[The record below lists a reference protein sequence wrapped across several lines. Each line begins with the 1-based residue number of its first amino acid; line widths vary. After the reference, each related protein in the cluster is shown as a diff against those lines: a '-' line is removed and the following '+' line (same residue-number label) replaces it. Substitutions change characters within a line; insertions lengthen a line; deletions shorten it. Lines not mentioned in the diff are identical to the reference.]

1 MIAAVVG
8 EDQRYNNCIVERIS
22 RYKIIRKIASGG
34 MGDVYEALD
43 PELDRKVALKVLPV
57 EIAKDPGRLQR
68 FLREARAASSLN
80 HPSVIQIHEI
90 AQDGDIHFIS
100 MEYIDGETLEK
111 RLSRGPC
118 SVKETVQLALKIAD
132 ALQAAHANGI
142 VHRDIKPSN
151 IMLTSSTQIKILD
164 FGLAKVQPVVAEPV
178 RPSEVQTRT
187 SSGMI
192 LGTPHYMSPEQTL
205 GKDLDQRTD
214 IFSFGVMLYE
224 MLSGKRP
231 FSGDDFKAVLGQI
244 LYREPEP
251 LHLLREDLPADLQ
264 KIISQCMAKEVGER
278 YQSMSD
284 VIHDLQRVQDQSSG
298 ISTESI
304 YVVRG
309 PEYFLRRTPARI
321 LFVVLQCVYIAMYI
335 AALRW
340 PLAMQSSLE
349 HMLGSG
355 VGMIV
360 TWILLIIA
368 PIGIA
373 VRLYLI
379 SSVLLDHVRT
389 GVRYRQAFPFFFLID
404 AIWAISPLG
413 LSLKWGELLTFA
425 FIAPLAFSPFS
436 QRTLIRS
443 AYDLYVSRRV
453 LTQPP
458 VS

>member
-1 MIAAVVG
+1 
-8 EDQRYNNCIVERIS
+8 VEKIS
-22 RYKIIRKIASGG
+22 RYKVIRKIASGG
-34 MGDVYEALD
+34 MGDVYEAID
-43 PELDRKVALKVLPV
+43 PELERRVALKVLPV

-68 FLREARAASSLN
+68 FVREARAASSLN
-80 HPSVIQIHEI
+80 HPSVIQIYEI
-90 AQDGDIHFIS
+90 AQDGDVHFIS
-100 MEYIDGETLEK
+100 MEYIEGETLEH

-118 SVKETVQLALKIAD
+118 SVSETVQIALKIAD
-132 ALQAAHANGI
+132 ALQAAHVSGI

-151 IMLTSSTQIKILD
+151 IMLTSSNQIKILD
-164 FGLAKVQPVVAEPV
+164 FGLAKVQPPVAESV

-244 LYREPEP
+244 LYRDPEP
-251 LHLLREDLPADLQ
+251 LHSLRSDVPAKLQ
-264 KIISQCMAKEVGER
+264 GIISRCMAKEVSER
-278 YQSMSD
+278 YQNMTD
-284 VIHDLQRVQDQSSG
+284 VIQDLQEAPLKGVSS
-298 ISTESI
+298 ESV
-304 YVVRG
+304 YVARG
-309 PEYFLRRTPARI
+309 PEYFLRRTPARV
-321 LFVVLQCVYIAMYI
+321 LFVILQFVYIAMYV

-340 PLAMQSSLE
+340 PDAMQTSLQ
-349 HMLGSG
+349 HMLGFNLG
-355 VGMIV
+355 EIV
-360 TWILLIIA
+360 AWILLIIA

-404 AIWAISPLG
+404 AIWSISPLG

-443 AYDLYVSRRV
+443 AYDLYASRRV

-458 VS
+458 AS

>member
-1 MIAAVVG
+1 
-8 EDQRYNNCIVERIS
+8 VEKIS

-43 PELDRKVALKVLPV
+43 PQLDRKVALKVLPV

-100 MEYIDGETLEK
+100 MEYLEGETLEQ

-118 SVKETVQLALKIAD
+118 TVSEAVQIALKIAD
-132 ALQAAHANGI
+132 ALQAAHASGI

-151 IMLTSSTQIKILD
+151 IMLTSSSQIKILD
-164 FGLAKVQPVVAEPV
+164 FGLAKVQQPLTEAVP
-178 RPSEVQTRT
+178 PSEVQTRT
-187 SSGMI
+187 ISGMI
-192 LGTPHYMSPEQTL
+192 LGTPHYMSPEQTM

-231 FSGDDFKAVLGQI
+231 FSGDDFKTVLGQI
-244 LYREPEP
+244 LYRDAEP
-251 LHLLREDLPADLQ
+251 LQSIRSDIPTRLQ
-264 KIISQCMAKEVGER
+264 EIVSRCMAKEVAER
-278 YQSMSD
+278 YQSMSE
-284 VIHDLQRVQDQSSG
+284 VIQDLQKDSASSV
-298 ISTESI
+298 SSENM

-309 PEYFLRRTPARI
+309 PDYFLRRTPARI
-321 LFVVLQCVYIAMYI
+321 LFVILQFVYIAMYV

-340 PLAMQSSLE
+340 PIAMQTSLE
-349 HMLGSG
+349 HMVGQSLGEIIAW
-355 VGMIV
+355 M
-360 TWILLIIA
+360 LLIIA
-368 PIGIA
+368 PVGIA
-373 VRLYLI
+373 IRLYLI

-458 VS
+458 TSYK